1 MSAIQRVSRSF
12 NVCIYTGI
20 LQHRAKVVEKG
31 DASKAKAKMYVLRG
45 IECRGEIKALG
56 TFTHI
61 GVLSSAWCPG
71 GRTTAKPFCQM
82 KGKAFTQSISQ
93 TATVHKPSWSMKL
106 LLCDLNPAHFNLM
119 IRFFSLWVV
128 RWFYTDLSAPLVT
141 CTITPQRTQML
152 KIQIIILTLSP
163 SSVFKRNA
171 TMS

>member
-119 IRFFSLWVV
+119 IRFLSLWETE
-128 RWFYTDLSAPLVT
+128 WSDDF
-141 CTITPQRTQML
+141 
-152 KIQIIILTLSP
+152 IQIYQP
-163 SSVFKRNA
+163 PWWHVQ
-171 TMS
+171 